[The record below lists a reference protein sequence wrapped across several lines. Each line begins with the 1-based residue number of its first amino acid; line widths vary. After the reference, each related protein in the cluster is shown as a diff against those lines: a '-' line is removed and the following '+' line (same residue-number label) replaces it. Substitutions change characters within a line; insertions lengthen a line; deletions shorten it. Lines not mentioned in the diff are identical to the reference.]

1 MSNVRR
7 DSRTE
12 LGNLLPTHNTKK
24 KGISLKDTAL
34 KPSEREYEN

>member
-7 DSRTE
+7 VSRME
-12 LGNLLPTHNTKK
+12 LGNLFLAHNTHK

-34 KPSEREYEN
+34 KPSDREYEN